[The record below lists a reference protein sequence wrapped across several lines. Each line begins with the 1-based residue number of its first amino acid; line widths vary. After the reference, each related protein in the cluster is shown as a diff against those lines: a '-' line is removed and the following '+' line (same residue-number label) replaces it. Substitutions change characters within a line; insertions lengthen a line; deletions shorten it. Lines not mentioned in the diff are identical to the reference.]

1 MPTRKSL
8 AVWLALAVGLM
19 LVMTTPVFAASQ
31 EKVLH
36 SFNSNGKDGYFPTS
50 RLISDADGNL
60 YGTTQVGG
68 THCGI
73 GCGTVFELTPTTKG
87 KWDRRILHSF
97 SGKDGANPFSAL
109 IFDSAGN
116 LYSTTSQGGNLSGCG
131 GVGCGVVFK
140 LSPDAN
146 GKWTETVLHA
156 FNEKN
161 GAIPYAS
168 LVFDTA
174 GNLYGTTGF
183 GGDLEGQQCGGAKP
197 QRHVPKGVPG
207 CGVVFKLSPGTNGK
221 WTIGLLHTF
230 NGNDGA
236 LPYASLIL
244 DSGGGL
250 YGTTSQGGTAG
261 WGTVF
266 RLTPAKDGRW
276 TEKVLHNFDGPTDGG
291 YPFASLLFDTSGT
304 LYGTTAIGG
313 AFRMGTVFELT
324 PTTKGK
330 WDRRILHSFSG
341 KDGANPFSALIFD
354 SAGNLYGTTSQG
366 GNLSGCPGVGCGVV
380 FKLSPDANGKWS
392 ETVLFKFHGKDG
404 AYPSAGLILE
414 NAAGNLFGTTV
425 NGGASGD
432 GSVFELIP

>member
-1 MPTRKSL
+1 MSTSRRSPFRRSDSSVFQGGAMSTRKSL
-8 AVWLALAVGLM
+8 AVWLALAVGLV
-19 LVMTTPVFAASQ
+19 LVITTPVFAASQ

-146 GKWTETVLHA
+146 GKWTETVLHV
-156 FNEKN
+156 FNGKN

-174 GNLYGTTGF
+174 GNLYGTTGL
-183 GGDLEGQQCGGAKP
+183 GGDLEGQQCG
-197 QRHVPKGVPG
+197 
-207 CGVVFKLSPGTNGK
+207 
-221 WTIGLLHTF
+221 
-230 NGNDGA
+230 
-236 LPYASLIL
+236 
-244 DSGGGL
+244 
-250 YGTTSQGGTAG
+250 
-261 WGTVF
+261 
-266 RLTPAKDGRW
+266 
-276 TEKVLHNFDGPTDGG
+276 
-291 YPFASLLFDTSGT
+291 
-304 LYGTTAIGG
+304 
-313 AFRMGTVFELT
+313 
-324 PTTKGK
+324 
-330 WDRRILHSFSG
+330 
-341 KDGANPFSALIFD
+341 
-354 SAGNLYGTTSQG
+354 
-366 GNLSGCPGVGCGVV
+366 
-380 FKLSPDANGKWS
+380 
-392 ETVLFKFHGKDG
+392 
-404 AYPSAGLILE
+404 
-414 NAAGNLFGTTV
+414 
-425 NGGASGD
+425 
-432 GSVFELIP
+432 